1 MDKTDQQSNGDV
13 FSRVEEA
20 FRSPIDHVLLKYGY
34 DHKGSSM
41 SKHDHRFY
49 SHYRTGH
56 SLVVNPE
63 GYWMHMHEGLSDSAR
78 VQSGR
83 GAAEMNTCLRGFH
96 AAAQYLRADDLL
108 CRAAHRSRSAPGVSK
123 DPMFRV
129 VPRLKIVASS
139 AS

>member
-13 FSRVEEA
+13 FSRVEEM